1 MELQKQLVCI
11 HPPPIQGRRNIGALR
26 RRRNQ
31 IAAMNRIPIYRV
43 QLVRDGSCK
52 LGGHDC
58 SSPADAADLFRALVG
73 DADREHLVAM
83 FLDTQNRFIGVHTIS
98 IGTLEV
104 TVVHPREVFKAAIL
118 ANAASMVL
126 AHNHPS
132 GRSEPSDMDILV
144 TREMVQAGQLLDI
157 PVMDHVVVGQPG
169 FTSLLM
175 TGFVKELEDGMSDE
189 PQVKAPKGRKRKETR
204 A

>member
-1 MELQKQLVCI
+1 MFQV
-11 HPPPIQGRRNIGALR
+11 
-26 RRRNQ
+26 
-31 IAAMNRIPIYRV
+31 PIYRV

-52 LGGHDC
+52 LGGYDC

-83 FLDTQNRFIGVHTIS
+83 FLDTHNRFIGVHTIS
-98 IGTLEV
+98 IGTLEA

-132 GRSEPSDMDILV
+132 GRCDPSDMDLLV
-144 TREMVQAGQLLDI
+144 TREMVQAGLLLDI

-169 FTSLLM
+169 YTSLLM
-175 TGFVKELEDGMSDE
+175 LGSVNELGNGMGDE
-189 PQVKAPKGRKRKETR
+189 PQAKAPKGRKRKGTR

>member
-1 MELQKQLVCI
+1 MV
-11 HPPPIQGRRNIGALR
+11 RV
-26 RRRNQ
+26 
-31 IAAMNRIPIYRV
+31 PIYRV

-58 SSPADAADLFRALVG
+58 SCPADAADLFRALVG

-83 FLDTQNRFIGVHTIS
+83 FLDTHNRFIGVHTIS
-98 IGTLEV
+98 IGTLEA

-118 ANAASMVL
+118 ANAACLVL

-132 GRSEPSDMDILV
+132 GRSEPSDMDLRV
-144 TREMVQAGQLLDI
+144 TMEMVRAGQLLDI

-169 FTSLLM
+169 YTSLLM
-175 TGFVKELEDGMSDE
+175 IGSVKGLGDGMGVE
-189 PQVKAPKGRKRKETR
+189 PAE
-204 A
+204 